1 VNIMADGVL
10 EVLQSNLGYQ
20 FRRPALLLQAVTH
33 TSFLNESGQ
42 TGDADNE
49 RLEFLGDAVL
59 NLVVSEYLVSTFSQ
73 ATEGELSKLRARL
86 VSEETL
92 AGAARRLRLGD
103 ALRLGKGETIT
114 RGNEKASILA
124 DAFEAVL
131 ASVYLDG
138 GFQAAAACVK
148 LNLSEELASC
158 DQQIP
163 GRGDFK
169 TDLQELCQ
177 RRFET
182 LPQYRPK
189 AEVGPD
195 HEKTFEVEVL
205 IRGIG
210 YGLGRGKSKK
220 EAEQM
225 AAQHAL
231 ERLNAG

>member
-1 VNIMADGVL
+1 MNLMADGVL
-10 EVLQSNLGYQ
+10 EVLQDKLGYQ

-33 TSFLNESGQ
+33 TSYLNESGQ

-59 NLVVSEYLVSTFSQ
+59 NLVVSEYLLTAFPQ
-73 ATEGELSKLRARL
+73 AAEGELSKLRARL

-92 AGAARRLRLGD
+92 AGVARRLRLGE

-114 RGNEKASILA
+114 HGNDKASILA

-148 LNLSEELASC
+148 VNLTEELASC
-158 DQQIP
+158 DQRIP

-182 LPQYRPK
+182 LPQYRPM
-189 AEVGPD
+189 AESGPD

-205 IRGIG
+205 IRGIR
-210 YGLGRGKSKK
+210 YGIGSGRSKK

-225 AAQHAL
+225 AAEHAL
-231 ERLNAG
+231 ERLSAG